1 MANETAKPVEISI
14 SFLYDDVDLGV
25 DVFVSAGVNMYSLM
39 KNTLMGSLMC
49 PAICP
54 QYTSCTANMH
64 NVSSSPVVTG
74 TSVQVT
80 VVLVVVVGQLP
91 QFDDRML

>member
-1 MANETAKPVEISI
+1 MFRFMFRCALPCIFVVSCTTFKKVVTLAESLRLPTIS
-14 SFLYDDVDLGV
+14 
-25 DVFVSAGVNMYSLM
+25 
-39 KNTLMGSLMC
+39 
-49 PAICP
+49 P
-54 QYTSCTANMH
+54 QITVCTANIH
-64 NVSSSPVVTG
+64 VVPLVG